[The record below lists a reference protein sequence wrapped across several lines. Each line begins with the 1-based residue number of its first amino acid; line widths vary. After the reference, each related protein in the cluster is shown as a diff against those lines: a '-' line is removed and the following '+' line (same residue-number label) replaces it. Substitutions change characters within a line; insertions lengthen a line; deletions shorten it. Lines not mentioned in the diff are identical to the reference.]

1 WLSGAGRRLPRH
13 TGLSASDAQ
22 ARRLGRA
29 AGWGGEGLA
38 WTPAVL
44 AARPLEGE
52 LRQRVGCRRPKPQA
66 LAHHDRLGTPA
77 RTSREPGALLHR
89 TLTRAR
95 RSPPLI
101 CPPPS
106 AGRFSTGCTGVRS
119 SRDWAS
125 RQLHHTHLSAIVV
138 ASLAGSLSPIRL
150 PRRRRPLA
158 LCGAGGGGGAGA
170 WWAVSGRRSTPD
182 GRLSRIRHSRSVC
195 GGARPVGGTNP

>member
-52 LRQRVGCRRPKPQA
+52 LRQLVGCRRPKPQA

-106 AGRFSTGCTGVRS
+106 AGRFSTGWGLPS
-119 SRDWAS
+119 SAS
-125 RQLHHTHLSAIVV
+125 VGAYLKHVSACVLAPLRVV
-138 ASLAGSLSPIRL
+138 GREPG
-150 PRRRRPLA
+150 
-158 LCGAGGGGGAGA
+158 CFGGC
-170 WWAVSGRRSTPD
+170 SIT
-182 GRLSRIRHSRSVC
+182 SRIRAC
-195 GGARPVGGTNP
+195 A